1 MHITAT
7 ELRSLSQNILAA
19 HGFSKEHQH
28 SITETLVTAQIDQC
42 HSHGVW
48 RLLGII
54 DTLKH
59 GKMDATVSPV
69 VTHEQGAIIKIDAKL
84 GAATT
89 ALALGLPK
97 LIAKAKQSGIAYWRL
112 TIVCIFQPCG

>member
-69 VTHEQGAIIKIDAKL
+69 VTHEQGAIIKLTNNFRLKI
-84 GAATT
+84 
-89 ALALGLPK
+89 
-97 LIAKAKQSGIAYWRL
+97 LIIKPTHQLSTDSSAFIGHE
-112 TIVCIFQPCG
+112 

>member
-19 HGFSKEHQH
+19 HGFSQEHQH

-48 RLLGII
+48 RLLASSI
-54 DTLKH
+54 L
-59 GKMDATVSPV
+59 
-69 VTHEQGAIIKIDAKL
+69 
-84 GAATT
+84 
-89 ALALGLPK
+89 
-97 LIAKAKQSGIAYWRL
+97 
-112 TIVCIFQPCG
+112 